1 MLLCLCEKGFY
12 QSILTGFPGYYE
24 KNMKC
29 PNCGKHIGSIC
40 IEDEKEKIY
49 KIINRKDYIRIFKD
63 EDKINKIKKLNGKNK
78 KLKEI
83 NYMTIEQFKEKYIN
97 KLYNDEKGLHKI
109 EENYFKKNDKLV
121 RNLSQISY
129 RLLNYILYSHLF
141 FAKLYTDK
149 SKNFDE
155 YLPEK
160 KNYDNNS
167 FIRMSWGETINECW
181 ILLKKELSEKEIY
194 YPEIF
199 MNLIF
204 KDLYTML
211 NKENCLNDFKSLIAF
226 ENNLEVLIQKKIA
239 QSKEECKKYKE
250 LINKNCNNKDSFVN
264 LLTEKFD
271 KSNYNNEN
279 YPNYENFYYSD
290 YLEEENVGKIL
301 EHLDKERYL
310 VLNKYLIYAE
320 NKRNARIKKKK
331 DNNIKDYYSLDN
343 LYLFINVLNLYD
355 KKYSHLISREKAE
368 NIKIEDDEIY
378 RQNTKE
384 VDKFIKFFNDL
395 EKNEKKDKKDCLQI
409 NAKYNYISDLFL
421 DTENKY
427 GVIYKKILQGFIKRQ
442 NNELS
447 YLLEQKIKEGK
458 IDVNSTNRI
467 NIQQIKEDEIFTFN
481 ISKEFS
487 FIKEIFYYS
496 YRKLIDNNNYE
507 KYNEYVIDFD
517 SLEERLTNLFLKNKK
532 LLNDDI
538 IEFSYSNEIF
548 TNEISNVLNK
558 FKDNYEQEKLTADDK
573 EIIYEF
579 YDTYRYNKDLH
590 KKIILDFITLI
601 KYLSCNKE
609 SNSSISEIIAK
620 IKSIFSKEFLE
631 LFNYKEVNNKDDK
644 IVKKELTV
652 NKTLI
657 IFEYFLKFIFREIKE
672 DLEKYS
678 LEFKDK
684 KLEKKTED
692 KLKEFFDYKEEDDE
706 KMDYINNKKIINKN
720 NLAIAL
726 KWFMTLILFNEKDK
740 EHKIK
745 GNKKNLISYLN
756 VADFWE
762 KNIYND
768 IINFNSD
775 LAELKKCNIQI
786 NKIIWLYDFLIEEYE
801 EDPEEEIKE
810 YIIEKYGNL
819 NKNKEQE
826 ERDNLLWQSSDE
838 EEEEELYHSREE
850 EDNEEDNEEDDEG
863 D

>member
-1 MLLCLCEKGFY
+1 
-12 QSILTGFPGYYE
+12 
-24 KNMKC
+24 MKC

-149 SKNFDE
+149 SKNFDK

-301 EHLDKERYL
+301 EHLDKEKYL
-310 VLNKYLIYAE
+310 VLNKFLIYEE
-320 NKRNARIKKKK
+320 NKRKARIKKKK

-409 NAKYNYISDLFL
+409 NAKDNYISDLFL

-692 KLKEFFDYKEEDDE
+692 KLKEFFGYKEEDGE
-706 KMDYINNKKIINKN
+706 KMNYINNKKIINKN

-786 NKIIWLYDFLIEEYE
+786 NKIIWLYDFLIKEYE

-850 EDNEEDNEEDDEG
+850 EDNEEDDEG

>member
-1 MLLCLCEKGFY
+1 
-12 QSILTGFPGYYE
+12 
-24 KNMKC
+24 
-29 PNCGKHIGSIC
+29 
-40 IEDEKEKIY
+40 
-49 KIINRKDYIRIFKD
+49 
-63 EDKINKIKKLNGKNK
+63 
-78 KLKEI
+78 
-83 NYMTIEQFKEKYIN
+83 MTIEQFKEKYIN

-129 RLLNYILYSHLF
+129 RLLNYILYS
-141 FAKLYTDK
+141 
-149 SKNFDE
+149 
-155 YLPEK
+155 
-160 KNYDNNS
+160 
-167 FIRMSWGETINECW
+167 NECW

-204 KDLYTML
+204 KELYTML

-395 EKNEKKDKKDCLQI
+395 EKNEKKDKKDKKDCLKI

-558 FKDNYEQEKLTADDK
+558 FKDNYEQEELTADDK

-657 IFEYFLKFIFREIKE
+657 IFEYFLEFIFREIKE

-692 KLKEFFDYKEEDDE
+692 KLKEFFGYKEEDDE

-786 NKIIWLYDFLIEEYE
+786 NKIIWLYDFLIKEYE